1 MSGHVTAMNKN
12 TGKLQTVPA
21 AWVDNPNRFGGV
33 FVTPPAAGEV
43 AEAGVAKPA
52 KGDKGPNPED
62 PALEGTE
69 LEA

>member
-1 MSGHVTAMNKN
+1 MSGHVTALNKD

-43 AEAGVAKPA
+43 AEDGVEKPA
-52 KGDKGPNPED
+52 KGSKGPNPDE
-62 PALEGTE
+62 PTP
-69 LEA
+69 EA